1 MEQTI
6 TLRIR
11 EIIHEAIETKTFV
24 FERTDGRLVE
34 YQAGQFLTFLI
45 SQHGHEIRRSYS
57 MSSAPSVDPFPAIT
71 VKRVANGEI
80 SRFWMDHAEVGD
92 ELTALLP
99 SGRFTLDAHEDPL
112 TEDSELF
119 MFGAGSG
126 INPLY
131 SMIKE
136 TLTTRPG
143 NKITLIYAN
152 RSEDHAIFFQSLQQ
166 WQSRYPERLKIIHYF
181 SQPSESWEG
190 LPGRINNSRLEK
202 LMKELVKGQGENAR
216 FYLCGPMPLMRTVT
230 ITLVFLGFRK
240 EHIRKENF
248 VVPVPPAPRIELE
261 DRPVKIR
268 FRETDYQLLVP
279 ANISILQ
286 AALNNGIKLPYSCK
300 GGICSTCAGVCRS
313 GKVQM
318 TINDVL
324 SDQEVKQGWIL
335 TCTGYPE
342 DNEVFIEFV

>member
-6 TLRIR
+6 NLRIR
-11 EIIHEAIETKTFV
+11 EIREEAIETKTFV
-24 FERTDGRLVE
+24 FERTDGQPIA
-34 YQAGQFLTFLI
+34 YIAGQFLTFLI
-45 SQHGHEIRRSYS
+45 NHQGHEIRRSYS
-57 MSSAPSVDPFPAIT
+57 MSSAPSVDPYPTIT

-80 SRFWMDHAEVGD
+80 SRFWLDHAKTGD

-99 SGRFTLDAHEDPL
+99 SGRFTLDSHEDPL

-136 TLTTRPG
+136 ALTTRPG

-152 RSEDHAIFFQSLQQ
+152 RSENHTIFFQSLEE
-166 WQSRYPERLKIIHYF
+166 WQNKYPNRLKIIHYF
-181 SQPSESWEG
+181 SEPSESWEG

-202 LMKELVKGQGENAR
+202 LMKELVKDQGENAR
-216 FYLCGPMPLMRTVT
+216 FYLCGPMPLMRTIT
-230 ITLVFLGFRK
+230 ITLLFLGFRK
-240 EHIRKENF
+240 EHIKKENF
-248 VVPVPPAPRIELE
+248 VVPVPPAPKTELH
-261 DRPVKIR
+261 DRAVRLR
-268 FRETDYQLLVP
+268 FREMDYLLQVP
-279 ANISILQ
+279 ANVSILQ
-286 AALNNGIKLPYSCK
+286 AALNQGIQLPYSCK

-313 GKVQM
+313 GNVQM

-324 SDQEVKQGWIL
+324 SDQEVEDGWIL
-335 TCTGYPE
+335 TCTSYPE
-342 DNEVFIEFV
+342 DNNVFVEFV

>member
-6 TLRIR
+6 LLRIR
-11 EIIHEAIETKTFV
+11 EIIPEAVETKTFV
-24 FERTDGRLVE
+24 FERTDGQPIE
-34 YQAGQFLTFLI
+34 YKAGQFLTFLI
-45 SQHGHEIRRSYS
+45 NHNGHEIRRSYS
-57 MSSAPSVDPFPAIT
+57 MSSAPSVDPYPTIT

-80 SRFWMDHAEVGD
+80 SRFWLDLVKVGD
-92 ELTALLP
+92 ELTTLPP

-112 TEDSELF
+112 TNDSELF
-119 MFGAGSG
+119 MFAAGSG

-136 TLTTRPG
+136 ALSTRPD

-152 RSEDHAIFFQSLQQ
+152 RSENHTIFFESLHN
-166 WQSRYPERLKIIHYF
+166 WQKQYPERLKVIHYF
-181 SQPSESWEG
+181 SEPSESWEG

-202 LMKELVKGQGENAR
+202 LMKELVKDQGENAR

-230 ITLVFLGFRK
+230 ITLVFLGFKK

-248 VVPVPPAPRIELE
+248 VVPQPIVPHIQLK
-261 DRPVKIR
+261 DQIVKLR
-268 FRETDYQLLVP
+268 FRETDYELSVT
-279 ANISILQ
+279 ANTSILQ

-324 SDQEVKQGWIL
+324 SDQEVKDGWIL

-342 DNEVFIEFV
+342 DDQVFIEFI